1 MSDPT
6 QRSVSVRIERFP
18 IAGTFTIARGA
29 RTEIVVVTVAISEC
43 GRTGR
48 GEGVPYARYGESPD
62 SVVAQIEEM
71 IPALRDGLGRLDLY
85 SAMIAGAARNAVD
98 CALWDLECKLSGLT
112 AAQVAGITAPR
123 RQITAYTL
131 SLGSPESMAEAAAE
145 NRHRPLLKVK
155 LGAEHDGD
163 RIRAVRAAAPEA
175 RLIIDAN
182 EGWRS
187 DNLAENIDHC
197 IACRVEL
204 IEQPLPAGE
213 DDALADRPDGI
224 LICADESLHTRAELP
239 RLRPLY
245 DAINIKLDKAG
256 GLTEALALRAEAKAQ
271 GFRIMVGCML
281 GTSLAMAPALF
292 VAQQVEFVDLD
303 GPLLLTADREN
314 PLSYDDGW
322 VNLPSPLLWGA

>member
-145 NRHRPLLKVK
+145 KPPPTPAQGQARR
-155 LGAEHDGD
+155 
-163 RIRAVRAAAPEA
+163 RAR
-175 RLIIDAN
+175 R
-182 EGWRS
+182 
-187 DNLAENIDHC
+187 
-197 IACRVEL
+197 
-204 IEQPLPAGE
+204 
-213 DDALADRPDGI
+213 RPD
-224 LICADESLHTRAELP
+224 SR
-239 RLRPLY
+239 RPGRR
-245 DAINIKLDKAG
+245 AG
-256 GLTEALALRAEAKAQ
+256 G
-271 GFRIMVGCML
+271 
-281 GTSLAMAPALF
+281 
-292 VAQQVEFVDLD
+292 
-303 GPLLLTADREN
+303 TADHRRQ
-314 PLSYDDGW
+314 
-322 VNLPSPLLWGA
+322 